1 MKKTLKKQGF
11 TLVEIMIVV
20 AIIGLLAAIGI
31 PSFQKARANS
41 VKKSMENNARIVIG
55 AAEQWAMETAQPT
68 NATVSASDLVEYIK
82 GGSAALKVG
91 NQTGTIP
98 SSTSLSFY
106 DSGVTNVASGMY
118 TSYGN
123 Y

>member
-1 MKKTLKKQGF
+1 MKKTNKKGF

-41 VKKSMENNARIVIG
+41 IAKAKANNVRIVEGAVEEWAMANGATDGATIVWTGDDG
-55 AAEQWAMETAQPT
+55 AASY
-68 NATVSASDLVEYIK
+68 VK
-82 GGSAALKVG
+82 GG
-91 NQTGTIP
+91 TGTDVLNVGT
-98 SSTSLSFY
+98 SSITLPTTV
-106 DSGVTNVASGMY
+106 GGTA
-118 TSYGN
+118 N